1 MGHPKRLG
9 FPALLW
15 GMVARSPSFWRL
27 HAMAPTLQAVWDAA
41 PTSFFMTFKF
51 HGIIRRWKGS
61 CHARLYQII
70 VPVWHMKR
78 HWTDMIERVSCSL
91 HHLVPLEKLR
101 TRKQRGQL
109 DAEMVKA
116 NRCWAISRIKNRISW
131 YSVYFHISWLRL
143 KRYMAFWVLA
153 LERCTSQSSCQDGI
167 KSEDLPQVDDQT
179 PSATWICV
187 WQTSQSQI
195 CHHADPRG
203 SWRGSWGRQRRSM
216 GQAPLLHHVH
226 LVCVCS
232 EVI

>member
-1 MGHPKRLG
+1 MGHPNNLG
-9 FPALLW
+9 LPALLW

-61 CHARLYQII
+61 CHARLYQNI
-70 VPVWHMKR
+70 VPVWYMKW

-91 HHLVPLEKLR
+91 HHLVLWKSFEQGNKGDSSMQRWSRRIDVEQSAESKIESPDIVFTFTSHDLDWKGTWLFGSLLWKDAHPKAAVRMGSKVKIYHKLTIR
-101 TRKQRGQL
+101 
-109 DAEMVKA
+109 
-116 NRCWAISRIKNRISW
+116 
-131 YSVYFHISWLRL
+131 HHLRL
-143 KRYMAFWVLA
+143 GF
-153 LERCTSQSSCQDGI
+153 
-167 KSEDLPQVDDQT
+167 
-179 PSATWICV
+179 V

>member
-1 MGHPKRLG
+1 MPWRPLCKLFGMQLPR
-9 FPALLW
+9 ASLW
-15 GMVARSPSFWRL
+15 HSSF
-27 HAMAPTLQAVWDAA
+27 MASSVGEKAVVMPDCIK
-41 PTSFFMTFKF
+41 S
-51 HGIIRRWKGS
+51 
-61 CHARLYQII
+61 LYQFDIWSNTELTWLSVCLAACII
-70 VPVWHMKR
+70 YF
-78 HWTDMIERVSCSL
+78 
-91 HHLVPLEKLR
+91 PLEKLW

-116 NRCWAISRIKNRISW
+116 NTMLSNQQNQN
-131 YSVYFHISWLRL
+131 SVYFHISWLRL

-153 LERCTSQSSCQDGI
+153 LESLERCSSQSSCQDGI

-195 CHHADPRG
+195 CHHADPHG